1 MKATKVRIEAKKYIG
16 NFQTV
21 LYSVEYEVHD
31 EDVQYVFAEAKR
43 QIELAHE
50 ANYATVKAD
59 EGKQTLTI
67 ASPEFQEVKKAVL
80 NGKSIKEISKY
91 YDFDIDALKELEE
104 LV

>member
-21 LYSVEYEVHD
+21 LYSAEYEV
-31 EDVQYVFAEAKR
+31 EDSYIQDVFAEAKK

-50 ANYATVKAD
+50 ANYATVKTD
-59 EGKQTLTI
+59 KGKQTLTI

-91 YDFDIDALKELEE
+91 YNFDIDALRELEN